1 MQGTFEVEK
10 FSIKKK
16 PNQSKRHLKKQ
27 TREMRNKRKNRH
39 NL

>member
-10 FSIKKK
+10 FSIKTKTS
-16 PNQSKRHLKKQ
+16 QSKRHLKKE
-27 TREMRNKRKNRH
+27 TREFRNKRKNRH